1 VPGDCS
7 GVTIMVTRVEESWA
21 ALETRGFVVVR
32 EFLSSGDLM
41 GLEAAYRQAQRAEV
55 AAYVA
60 LQPERESLFP
70 VLRRVRALLQKV
82 REAAVTSA
90 DTVVEQGVFF
100 ATEMTKLG
108 WHSDSKS
115 YYTFQSHRDHLS
127 FWLPIIKP
135 RADKSGLSV
144 VPMDALRD
152 RAGDIFRLVEGRG
165 AARYED
171 GFLYYEA
178 GSLDRRIRCPID
190 LDEISEAPALAPGD
204 VLVMRSDLLHRT
216 QDADTPRVS
225 LALRALPGDQLLT
238 LSALLSGSAG
248 KHERMLREPSTFCE
262 TLAAFSL
269 YRRSHM
275 TAHELLEAQ
284 QRLAR
289 KEFVPRLAFAAARLL
304 LPALLLG
311 QGLRRRSSP

>member
-1 VPGDCS
+1 
-7 GVTIMVTRVEESWA
+7 MATRVEGSWA
-21 ALETRGFVVVR
+21 ALDTRGFVVVR
-32 EFLSSGDLM
+32 EFLSSGELTA
-41 GLEAAYRQAQRAEV
+41 LQAAYSRAQRAEV

-70 VLRRVRALLQKV
+70 VLRRVRALLSEV
-82 REAAVTSA
+82 RTAAATSA

-135 RADKSGLSV
+135 SADKSGLSV
-144 VPMDALRD
+144 VPMDALRE
-152 RAGDIFRLVEGRG
+152 RAEDIFRLIEGRG
-165 AARYED
+165 AVRCED
-171 GFLYYEA
+171 GVFHYEA
-178 GSLDRRIRCPID
+178 GTFDRQIRCPVD

-216 QDADTPRVS
+216 QDADTARVS
-225 LALRALPGDQLLT
+225 LALRALPGDQRLT
-238 LSALLSGSAG
+238 LSQLLSGSAG
-248 KHERMLREPSTFCE
+248 KHQRMRREPSTFCE
-262 TLAAFSL
+262 TLAAFLL

-275 TAHELLEAQ
+275 TANELLEAQ
-284 QRLAR
+284 QRLAA

-311 QGLRRRSSP
+311 QGLGRRSSA